1 MNSLAKLQES
11 HASHAIQFFVT
22 LDQESYT
29 LMKVVCFIS
38 YRLYRDYQRQLEE
51 ELRERLHQKEQFAR
65 ERAAKPKPWRPK
77 QPRKRK
83 ANYCGRYKNLWWQ
96 SPD

>member
-1 MNSLAKLQES
+1 M
-11 HASHAIQFFVT
+11 
-22 LDQESYT
+22 
-29 LMKVVCFIS
+29 S
-38 YRLYRDYQRQLEE
+38 YRLYREYQRRLEE

-83 ANYCGRYKNLWWQ
+83 ANF
-96 SPD
+96 